1 MPRLWGS
8 PTETPIA
15 PSLCR
20 GFSPQRRDRLAT
32 CPPSLSVSSTPPRF
46 PVPRRLG
53 YSTGPTVQVTEAHF
67 FPDFQFDNFGW
78 KSVWNVKILKKL
90 LKLSV
95 LDVTTY
101 SALPCPGQP
110 VAGSLPWALWCCV
123 CACGHCCDTS
133 VCVCVRAH
141 ACFQA
146 LLPGRLLPSVG

>member
-1 MPRLWGS
+1 MPW
-8 PTETPIA
+8 
-15 PSLCR
+15 
-20 GFSPQRRDRLAT
+20 
-32 CPPSLSVSSTPPRF
+32 
-46 PVPRRLG
+46 RLG

-110 VAGSLPWALWCCV
+110 VLAVYHGHCGAVCVRVGTAVMLCV
-123 CACGHCCDTS
+123 CGGATMILVCVCVCERRCGA
-133 VCVCVRAH
+133 VCVCVRV
-141 ACFQA
+141 CA
-146 LLPGRLLPSVG
+146 L